1 MTEQKHYYLF
11 VYGPYMNPKYLDQ
24 HGIKYLSSKK
34 ASLVD
39 FDICFSSRINN
50 WKFALIDIIEKI
62 GHRVEGV
69 VYEID
74 SNALQIL
81 DQLEKI
87 SEKNHDRIEVDIISE
102 GGQVSKA
109 YTYVCPTKEGRFRP
123 SKEYVDIIID
133 GAKINNLSEE
143 YILHIRSFLQ

>member
-1 MTEQKHYYLF
+1 MTEKKHYSLF
-11 VYGPYMNPKYLDQ
+11 VYGPYMNPKYLDM
-24 HGIKYLSSKK
+24 HGIKYLRSQK
-34 ASLVD
+34 AILLD
-39 FDICFSSRINN
+39 YDICFSSKIDN

-81 DQLEKI
+81 DQLEEI
-87 SEKNHDRIEVDIISE
+87 SEKRHDRIEVGIIAE

-123 SKEYVDIIID
+123 SKEYIDIIIE
-133 GAKINNLSEE
+133 GANINNLS
-143 YILHIRSFLQ
+143 